1 MEETG
6 FAVVGVRNFADSY
19 IDYIRT
25 LEGEGLRLSGVV
37 IRDQVKNAERAAEL
51 RSEGVRVFDSY
62 DELLSEGR
70 EYVDVV
76 GIPTSIP
83 THDDLTIEAMER
95 GYDVLMEK
103 PPTPTVEQMDN
114 LRRAA
119 AETGK
124 MCSVGF
130 QFIHSPSVRELKEM
144 ILAGELGELDTLA
157 CWGKWRR
164 VRSYYERNPW
174 AGRATLDGEL
184 VLDGPMH
191 NALAHYLN
199 NMLFLAGDSTHEAA
213 ELETVKAE
221 LYRGHSY
228 IESPDTSCLHAET
241 VDGTDIYFYVTYAP
255 EETSGPVIEVE
266 GSEGSATWWMDET
279 AEVETAGGESVELDS
294 SEGDPHHEVFRATA
308 RYYHGEQDELWC
320 TLDNSRPFVVAINGA
335 YESAGRIR
343 EIPGEYVREFED
355 EDGEYVTVVDGVDDV
370 IAEAFEDRKLYSE
383 TGAEWTTAT
392 EPVDVRDYERFSPF

>member
-1 MEETG
+1 MEKTG
-6 FAVVGVRNFADSY
+6 FAVVGVRNFADAY
-19 IDYIRT
+19 IEFIRD
-25 LEGEGLRLSGVV
+25 LEDEGLRLTGVV

-62 DELLSEGR
+62 DELLSEGE

-103 PPTPTVEQMDN
+103 PPTPTIEGMDN
-114 LRRAA
+114 LRRA
-119 AETGK
+119 TKRTNK

-130 QFIHSPSVRELKEM
+130 QFIHAESIRRLKEL
-144 ILAGELGELDTLA
+144 ILDGRLGELDTLA

-164 VRSYYERNPW
+164 TRSYYERNPW

-199 NMLFLAGDSTHEAA
+199 NMLFLAGGSTHEAA
-213 ELETVKAE
+213 ELETVEAE
-221 LYRGHSY
+221 LYRGHTY

-241 VDGTDIYFYVTYAP
+241 TDGTDIYFHVTHAP
-255 EETSGPVIEVE
+255 EEHAGPVIEIK
-266 GSEGSATWWMDET
+266 GTEGSASWRMTGET
-279 AEVETAGGESVELDS
+279 DVETADGESMSFTGRDEDS
-294 SEGDPHHEVFRATA
+294 HLEVFRAAT
-308 RYYHGEQDELWC
+308 RYHNDNQDELWC
-320 TLDNSRPFVVAINGA
+320 SLDNSRPFVVAINGA
-335 YESAGRIR
+335 YESAERIR
-343 EIPGEYVREFED
+343 RIPEEYVREFEN

-370 IAEAFEDRKLYSE
+370 IAEAFEERKLYSE
-383 TGAEWTTAT
+383 TGAAWTTPT
-392 EPVDVRDYERFSPF
+392 EPVDVRDYERFTPF